1 MSKRNFAIGTLVIVF
16 SAITGT
22 LVFAAAYTSMQ
33 SFNPAAALAAVTVAL
48 IGFAWF
54 KKSNN

>member
-1 MSKRNFAIGTLVIVF
+1 MSRRNVAIGGLVVVF
-16 SAITGT
+16 SVITGC
-22 LVFAAAYTSMQ
+22 LIFAATYSALQ
-33 SFNPAAALAAVTVAL
+33 SVNPAAALAAVTVAL